1 MNKEISEE
9 LKVLLEKINIHDRL
23 YHQDDQPIITDQEY
37 DQLCLRYD
45 ELINKFPNL
54 GFSKRTNIGFKPKEQ
69 FVKIKH
75 KKPMLSLNNA
85 FSFDDIE
92 DFIKRVKK
100 FLALKNINF
109 EIMCEPKIDGLS
121 ISLSYEK
128 GLLLSAVTRGD
139 GETGELVTENVLTIK
154 EIPKFIENAP
164 EFIEIRGEIFMNK
177 DDFLKLNENQKK
189 NNEKIFSNPRN
200 AAAGTIRQK
209 NLQITTKRKLNFI
222 AYTIGEVSNINFV
235 KTQLE
240 LLDVF
245 NKWNFITPKNIKIV
259 KNINEIKTYFNF
271 MLSNRD
277 TLKYEIDGLVYKINS
292 FDFQN
297 RLGFMSR
304 APRWAIAHKLPSIT
318 AETII
323 NKIDLQVGRT
333 GAITP
338 VARVKK
344 TNVGG
349 VFVSNITL
357 HNEDEIKRKDI
368 RLGDTVL
375 IERAGDVIP
384 HIKHVIK
391 QKRKFGTKEFII
403 SNICPSC
410 NSITIKKENEAVRRC
425 NNSIKCKSQIIER
438 LIHFC
443 SKNAFNIEGLGEKQ
457 IKIFFESN
465 FLQNFSDIFLLK
477 NYKDK
482 IIKIER
488 FGETSLNNLFASIEK
503 SKSITFDKFIFALG
517 IRQIGENTAKL
528 IADHYKD
535 FNNLKSTLI
544 KTVEKNRMNYDNLI
558 NIDQIGESIAHDLI
572 EFFKIDENIND
583 LDKLINL
590 ISIIPYNSK
599 TVDSVFTNKKVVIT
613 GTLETLSRDE
623 IKSKLNLFGA
633 KVVSQ
638 VSNNTDYLIAG
649 SKPGSKLK
657 KAKEGKVKIINENE
671 FLKMIELQ

>member
-1 MNKEISEE
+1 
-9 LKVLLEKINIHDRL
+9 
-23 YHQDDQPIITDQEY
+23 
-37 DQLCLRYD
+37 
-45 ELINKFPNL
+45 
-54 GFSKRTNIGFKPKEQ
+54 
-69 FVKIKH
+69 
-75 KKPMLSLNNA
+75 
-85 FSFDDIE
+85 
-92 DFIKRVKK
+92 
-100 FLALKNINF
+100 
-109 EIMCEPKIDGLS
+109 
-121 ISLSYEK
+121 
-128 GLLLSAVTRGD
+128 
-139 GETGELVTENVLTIK
+139 
-154 EIPKFIENAP
+154 
-164 EFIEIRGEIFMNK
+164 MNK

-189 NNEKIFSNPRN
+189 NNKKIFSNPRN

-235 KTQLE
+235 KTQVE

-391 QKRKFGTKEFII
+391 KKRKFGTKEFII

-488 FGETSLNNLFASIEK
+488 FGETSLNNLFASI
-503 SKSITFDKFIFALG
+503 
-517 IRQIGENTAKL
+517 
-528 IADHYKD
+528 
-535 FNNLKSTLI
+535 
-544 KTVEKNRMNYDNLI
+544 
-558 NIDQIGESIAHDLI
+558 
-572 EFFKIDENIND
+572 
-583 LDKLINL
+583 
-590 ISIIPYNSK
+590 
-599 TVDSVFTNKKVVIT
+599 
-613 GTLETLSRDE
+613 
-623 IKSKLNLFGA
+623 
-633 KVVSQ
+633 
-638 VSNNTDYLIAG
+638 
-649 SKPGSKLK
+649 
-657 KAKEGKVKIINENE
+657 
-671 FLKMIELQ
+671 